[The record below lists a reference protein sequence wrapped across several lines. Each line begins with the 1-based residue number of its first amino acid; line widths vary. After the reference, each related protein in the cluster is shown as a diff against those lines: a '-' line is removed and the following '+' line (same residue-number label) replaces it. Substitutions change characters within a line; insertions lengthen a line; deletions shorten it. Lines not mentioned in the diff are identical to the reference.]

1 MTIPARSLL
10 LIVLVASV
18 GCTDTTPPPA
28 ESHNAPVVAD
38 QPKPAEEAKP
48 KPDATAATKLG
59 PAIEVAPA
67 ASAAA
72 PPATADLSGENPVLI
87 ELVEK
92 GIQMPD
98 GTVIKLP
105 APTLGNGMDATAQ
118 KAAIKKIMPKN
129 CTYEDFTDSST
140 QAPFGLKKRTP
151 KGKAAKDK
159 QEYTFRTVDLGFVAH
174 GRWDVLNSDK
184 FADGF
189 TKPSTKANTKNQ
201 GGALKKSGF
210 LSKEEMAKR
219 SLQSLTKKGQE
230 DRYFFST
237 FSLFDMVEVSA
248 TRYAVLSK
256 TPSTITLAARLDPRF
271 VDDAEYPNQW
281 QPIDKDALGNPVL
294 GKKQPYSGA
303 GFYLKITRLSEPADA
318 IFIEFHSAFNE
329 PQGWFDGQPMLF
341 QKLGTIAKFQVEQ
354 FRGKLARASV
364 KKEEEGEKKAEK

>member
-28 ESHNAPVVAD
+28 ERHDAPVVAD
-38 QPKPAEEAKP
+38 QAKPAEEAKP
-48 KPDATAATKLG
+48 KPDVTAATKLG
-59 PAIEVAPA
+59 PALEAPA
-67 ASAAA
+67 AVKAA
-72 PPATADLSGENPVLI
+72 PAAVADLSGENPVLV

-105 APTLGNGMDATAQ
+105 APTLGNGMDAAAQ
-118 KAAIKKIMPKN
+118 KAAIKKIMPRN
-129 CTYEDFTDSST
+129 CTYEDFTDTST
-140 QAPFGLKKRTP
+140 QAPFGLKIKTP
-151 KGKAAKDK
+151 PSRNDK
-159 QEYTFRTVDLGFVAH
+159 YTIRTVDLGFVVH
-174 GRWDVLNSDK
+174 GKWDVLTSDK

-189 TKPSTKANTKNQ
+189 TKPNTKANTKNQ

-219 SLQSLTKKGQE
+219 SLQSLTKNGQE

-256 TPSTITLAARLDPRF
+256 TPNAIALAARLDPRF
-271 VDDAEYPNQW
+271 VDDPEYPNQW

-303 GFYLKITRLSEPADA
+303 GFYLKITRLSEPAGA
-318 IFIEFHSAFNE
+318 IFFEFHSAFNE
-329 PQGWFDGQPMLF
+329 PQGWFDGQPTLR
-341 QKLGTIAKFQVEQ
+341 QKLPTIAKFQVEQ
-354 FRGKLARASV
+354 FRGKLARASM
-364 KKEEEGEKKAEK
+364 KQEEEGEKKAEK